1 MEQGDAIG
9 VEAWSWDFP
18 ALRFGPDEL
27 DNLASF
33 SLKAALFD
41 GTVDSRSCDS
51 QFFGRL
57 CDGVIARST

>member
-18 ALRFGPDEL
+18 AVRLGLDEL
-27 DNLASF
+27 DNLSSF

-41 GTVDSRSCDS
+41 GTVNSGSCDS
-51 QFFGRL
+51 KFL
-57 CDGVIARST
+57 PASVMV